1 MEKNSMKKLF
11 VKKKM
16 KLTNPYVIQL
26 EKIEKAHIKSEM
38 KEETL
43 YYTQTYK
50 VIRNYYESL
59 DNKKKLMNF

>member
-1 MEKNSMKKLF
+1 
-11 VKKKM
+11 M